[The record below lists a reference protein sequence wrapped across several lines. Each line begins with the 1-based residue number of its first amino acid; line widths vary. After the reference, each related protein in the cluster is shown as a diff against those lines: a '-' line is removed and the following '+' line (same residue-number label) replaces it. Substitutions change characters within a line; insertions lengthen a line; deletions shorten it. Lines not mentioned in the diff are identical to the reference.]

1 MAVKYKLYQNTREG
15 SDQYGL
21 WYARA
26 AYDKSDEISTNE
38 LCRQISA
45 ATTLTP
51 TDVKACVASFLYYI
65 NENLRGG
72 KKVKLDTLGTF
83 KVGIRT
89 APAKTAKEFSAN
101 INVKGMRILFMPA
114 ASENS
119 TTTNRVKGLLEGI
132 KVVEHSQY
140 HVDKSDP
147 QPDPINP

>member
-65 NENLRGG
+65 NENLRNG

-89 APAKTAKEFSAN
+89 SPAKTAKEFTAN
-101 INVKGMRILFMPA
+101 TNVKGTKILFMPA
-114 ASENS
+114 TSENA
-119 TTTNRVKGLLEGI
+119 TNYNRVKGLLEGV
-132 KVVEHSQY
+132 KVMEDGAY
-140 HVDKSDP
+140 HVDKSEP
-147 QPDPINP
+147 QPDPVNP